1 MPPQLFTQVSAPL
14 LGLFVV
20 IIGNAFI
27 ASLTTLHLGAAN
39 ASAAVIG
46 IISSSYYLGLTL
58 GALFND
64 RLIVRIGHIRSYSG
78 FTSLIAV
85 TVLLQGLLS
94 SYEAWFMLRL
104 INGWASIGVFL
115 VVESWLLMAGDAK
128 MRGRLLAFYMVALY
142 GATMVGQLVLGTISE
157 LGRTAPFMIAGLLAS
172 LSVMPV
178 VVLPRTSPHVEP
190 AEPLWPRQLMR
201 LSPTGVMGCFGA
213 GIAVAATYTLLPLYL
228 QRIGLDVAEVGRMM
242 AAVILGAMI
251 LQYPV
256 GRWSDMRD
264 RQVILIALSVFCAV
278 LSLLILILPTGSALL
293 MLLLFLLGGG
303 IFAMYPV
310 AVSHAADQASTGSMV
325 RMIQGL
331 LLINSI
337 GAALSPLVIS
347 AVMSWTGARG
357 LFICFTLL
365 NVGLLVFFIRR
376 RREHPATTPLAPF
389 TAAAQMSPAGAELRV
404 TEDLA
409 QAASDHEPLDEASA

>member
-1 MPPQLFTQVSAPL
+1 MPSQLFAQVSVPL

-20 IIGNAFI
+20 GIGNAFI

-46 IISSSYYLGLTL
+46 IISSSYFIGLTL

-85 TVLLQGLLS
+85 TVLLQGLIS
-94 SYEAWFMLRL
+94 SREAWFVLRL
-104 INGWASIGVFL
+104 ITGWASIGVFL

-128 MRGRLLAFYMVALY
+128 VRGRLLAFYMVALY
-142 GATMVGQLVLGTISE
+142 GATMLGQLVLGTINE

-178 VVLPRTSPHVEP
+178 VILPRISPHVEP
-190 AEPLWPRQLMR
+190 AEPLGPRQLIR

-213 GIAVAATYTLLPLYL
+213 GVAVAAIYTLLPLYL
-228 QRIGLDVAEVGRMM
+228 QRIGLDVADVGKMM
-242 AAVILGAMI
+242 AAVILGAML

-264 RQVILIALSVFCAV
+264 RQTILIGLAAFCTALS
-278 LSLLILILPTGSALL
+278 LIILFLPLGSALL
-293 MLLLFLLGGG
+293 MVLLFLLGGG
-303 IFAMYPV
+303 LFAIYPV
-310 AVSHAADQASTGSMV
+310 AVSHAADSAPSDAIV
-325 RMIQGL
+325 HMIQGL

-347 AVMSWTGARG
+347 QVMNWAGEGG
-357 LFICFTLL
+357 LFLCFTLL
-365 NVGLLVFFIRR
+365 NVGMLAFFIRR
-376 RREHPATTPLAPF
+376 RREHPASAPLAPF

-409 QAASDHEPLDEASA
+409 QAVSDHEPLEEESA